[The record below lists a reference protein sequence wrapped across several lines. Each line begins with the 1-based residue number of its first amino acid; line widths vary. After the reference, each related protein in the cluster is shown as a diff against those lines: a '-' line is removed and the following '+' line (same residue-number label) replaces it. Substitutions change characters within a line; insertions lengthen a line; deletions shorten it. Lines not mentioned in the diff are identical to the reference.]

1 MKKNLF
7 ISLAALLMLAGC
19 DYNDK
24 YFDGLD
30 EISRPTDI
38 KKIEY
43 TLTNEDYATIA
54 SNATNKALAKERGH
68 EDELAALKTTMTFT
82 STITSIDYL
91 PAFIAAKWYT
101 ADDKSVVKVTCNEE
115 GGDASLSEA
124 VINFSRGSLYTLT
137 DADYKKVWGEDINI
151 FSPSKPAS
159 DYLPEILAG
168 AIPDAEKG
176 AYVYASYN
184 VSDRE
189 PVAISYAF
197 KEDFE
202 GTSDRVDIVS
212 DKWTNLTVAGKNK
225 WQGYLFSG
233 NLYANISAY
242 KHNDDLDAYFVSKKI
257 AIKENMLLTFD
268 ALYANYK
275 EEGGRV
281 SVLIYKDLDEVT
293 AETLAA
299 ATPDDITSQ
308 FQIPISLDSKGD
320 LENVGDFDL
329 SSYAGQEI
337 RIAFRYVGN
346 GTASATST
354 IRIDNVAIKT
364 PGKNAYS
371 IVNTLYEYNG
381 EVWEVYSGTD
391 ISVLSQSD
399 FVRMGLKYDN
409 FSSSVKPDVY
419 LPTYMALTYPYAQ
432 KDDMKCVAYKYYNG
446 SETAIQVGEYIC
458 GEGNIWA
465 RTSNVVINQFKRTKG
480 EWKYSPDV
488 TIELKPGRNQ
498 PEVAEYFQAIVD
510 YVANDPTKGE
520 DYYQTGYK
528 NAEFYYGASSY
539 QNNISFK
546 ISSWRSSCLAGE
558 KAYGSMTDTELEALM
573 KKRLPEAF
581 IPALEKLHSDADL
594 LPSGAE
600 LNYIINFGIYV
611 DNSINKCTHTIAYK
625 VIGKGKFEY
634 VPDSFQPIE

>member
-1 MKKNLF
+1 MPIIRKFGEKIL
-7 ISLAALLMLAGC
+7 IYSLHLTRLLIIC
-19 DYNDK
+19 
-24 YFDGLD
+24 
-30 EISRPTDI
+30 R
-38 KKIEY
+38 
-43 TLTNEDYATIA
+43 
-54 SNATNKALAKERGH
+54 
-68 EDELAALKTTMTFT
+68 
-82 STITSIDYL
+82 
-91 PAFIAAKWYT
+91 
-101 ADDKSVVKVTCNEE
+101 
-115 GGDASLSEA
+115 
-124 VINFSRGSLYTLT
+124 
-137 DADYKKVWGEDINI
+137 
-151 FSPSKPAS
+151 
-159 DYLPEILAG
+159 EILA
-168 AIPDAEKG
+168 AAVPDAEAG

-202 GTSDRVDIVS
+202 GTEHKVDIES
-212 DKWTNLTVAGKNK
+212 SKWTNITVAGKNK
-225 WQGYLFSG
+225 WQGYSYGG

-242 KHNDDLDAYFVSKKI
+242 NHNEDLNAYLVSKKI
-257 AIKENMLLTFD
+257 AIEENMLLTFD

-275 EEGGRV
+275 TEGGRV
-281 SVLIYKDLDEVT
+281 SVLVYTDLDEVT

-299 ATPDDITSQ
+299 ATPDDLTSR
-308 FQIPISLDSKGD
+308 FTIPTSTTGSGD
-320 LENVGDFDL
+320 LANVGDVDL

-346 GTASATST
+346 GVTGETST

-364 PGKNAYS
+364 PGKNTYS
-371 IVNTLYEYNG
+371 IVNSLYEYNG
-381 EVWEVYSGTD
+381 EVWEAYSGAD

-399 FVRMGLKYDN
+399 FIRMGLKYDN
-409 FSSSVKPDVY
+409 FSSSAKPDTY

-432 KDDMKCVAYKYYNG
+432 KDDLKCVAYKYYDG
-446 SETAIQVGEYIC
+446 KDTFIQVGEYKC
-458 GEGNIWA
+458 GEGNVWA
-465 RTSNVVINQFKRTKG
+465 RTSNVVTNQFKRSKG

-546 ISSWRSSCLAGE
+546 KSSWRSSCLAGE
-558 KAYGSMTDTELEALM
+558 KAYGSMSDGELDDLQ

-594 LPSGAE
+594 LPSGTE
-600 LNYIINFGIYV
+600 LNYIINFGIYE
-611 DNSINKCTHTIAYK
+611 DNSITKCTHTIAYK

-634 VPDSFQPIE
+634 VPDSFQPLE